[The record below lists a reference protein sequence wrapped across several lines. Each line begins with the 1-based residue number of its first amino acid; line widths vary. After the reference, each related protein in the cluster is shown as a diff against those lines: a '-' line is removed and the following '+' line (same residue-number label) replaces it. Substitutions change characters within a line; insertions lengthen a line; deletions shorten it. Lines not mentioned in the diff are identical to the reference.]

1 MGRNCVG
8 LQLGCGEGE
17 AIRRTLGTLTP
28 GKNVS
33 GAEQHDVVEISVSW
47 GNLSVFSY
55 YFSYTK
61 NKPKTTVW
69 PDVSFAP
76 QPMKFE
82 KCQLCHFLCLKPQ
95 TGSAASENKDELIW
109 MIVIR

>member
-1 MGRNCVG
+1 MWVCNWGVG
-8 LQLGCGEGE
+8 GPGE

-28 GKNVS
+28 GKNIS
-33 GAEQHDVVEISVSW
+33 GAEKHDVVEISVSW

-61 NKPKTTVW
+61 NKPKITVW
-69 PDVSFAP
+69 PDVSFAL

-82 KCQLCHFLCLKPQ
+82 KRQLCHYLCLKPQ
-95 TGSAASENKDELIW
+95 TASENKDELIK
-109 MIVIR
+109 MFVIR